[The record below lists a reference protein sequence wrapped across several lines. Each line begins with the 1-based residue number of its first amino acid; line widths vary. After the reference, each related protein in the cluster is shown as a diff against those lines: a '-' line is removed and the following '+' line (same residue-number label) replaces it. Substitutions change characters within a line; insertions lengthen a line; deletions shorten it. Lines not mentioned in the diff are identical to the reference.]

1 MNKAFK
7 IILFFLLIN
16 NPLFGQEFDLQK
28 DNVEYL
34 IKLDSTKKV
43 TNKILLIK
51 EKILRDKIFI
61 PDSCISI
68 SKTTG
73 YKFRYSFL
81 CNKWKNKSGK
91 DCGKKIL
98 HYIFY
103 KKGKEM
109 MQLEETLKPNST
121 QILDFLNENNIDKIV
136 NFDPKMSTIFGSI
149 GEETNTIVIYTND
162 RTLKKIIKKYRKQ
175 KNVG

>member
-1 MNKAFK
+1 
-7 IILFFLLIN
+7 
-16 NPLFGQEFDLQK
+16 
-28 DNVEYL
+28 
-34 IKLDSTKKV
+34 
-43 TNKILLIK
+43 
-51 EKILRDKIFI
+51 
-61 PDSCISI
+61 
-68 SKTTG
+68 
-73 YKFRYSFL
+73 
-81 CNKWKNKSGK
+81 
-91 DCGKKIL
+91 
-98 HYIFY
+98 
-103 KKGKEM
+103 M